1 MRREFLLLAVSLLI
15 NDWLKV
21 HLLKNP
27 IEKLLPKGRLVTVY
41 LPCTAIT
48 PVKQTCAAMFT
59 DERAIIEP
67 HADLLS
73 VALAVTGFMVF
84 AALISQTYF
93 GYEDRSFALENYES
107 ASLLAETLADN
118 PILKTGSS
126 GLLSATALDSLSG
139 PDGFNER
146 ERLFA
151 AFSENYRFLVEIRT
165 GDAQCCWRIMPDNV
179 EPEAFAD
186 GKEKVAASVPVVIEL
201 NPAQSVPGFLTVV
214 IYKTAWT

>member
-21 HLLKNP
+21 HLKSLLKNP

-151 AFSENYRFLVEIRT
+151 NFPGNYRFLVEIRT
-165 GDAQCCWRIMPDNV
+165 EDAQCCWRIV
-179 EPEAFAD
+179 
-186 GKEKVAASVPVVIEL
+186 
-201 NPAQSVPGFLTVV
+201 
-214 IYKTAWT
+214 